1 MSAPDVLVI
10 GGGIIG
16 CAVAADAAERGLRVT
31 VLERGRTG
39 EEASWA
45 AAGMLSPL
53 AEAVGPG
60 PFLDLLLEARERFP
74 ALAPRLRDA
83 TGIDIGYRDE
93 GAIVLA
99 LRPEDDDVLNAR
111 LDWQRG
117 SGLAVERLDAREVLE
132 REPAV
137 TDAVRWGLLYPGD
150 HQVDARRLSRAFR
163 VLAERRGAVVREG
176 EEVREISIRGGRA
189 IGVLLADGAR
199 EEGAT
204 VVVAG
209 GAWSGRLHGLPR
221 PLPLRPVH
229 GQLAAVEHLP
239 PLFRHI
245 VTAAGI
251 YAVPRADGRMVL
263 GATEEECGFRKA
275 VTPAGLAR
283 VLQGAAAISPVLGE
297 ATLTGFWS
305 GLRPTT
311 PDRLPVLGADPEVN
325 GLLYATGHHRNGIL
339 LAPITGELIGA
350 MAAGEEPALDLGPYG
365 AGRFGDDPEPYC

>member
-1 MSAPDVLVI
+1 VTAPDVLVV

-16 CAVAADAAERGLRVT
+16 CAVAAEAAERGLRVT

-53 AEAVGPG
+53 AEAEGPG
-60 PFLDLLLEARERFP
+60 PFLDLLLKARERFP

-83 TGIDIGYRDE
+83 TGIDIEYRDE
-93 GAIVLA
+93 GALVLA
-99 LRPEDDDVLNAR
+99 LRPEDDDVLGAR
-111 LDWQRG
+111 LDWQREE
-117 SGLAVERLDAREVLE
+117 GLDVERLDAGELLE
-132 REPAV
+132 REPAI

-176 EEVREISIRGGRA
+176 AEVRELSVRGGRA
-189 IGVLLADGAR
+189 IGVVLADGSRKEA
-199 EEGAT
+199 AT

-221 PLPLRPVH
+221 ALPLRPVH

-239 PLFRHI
+239 PLFQHI
-245 VTAAGI
+245 VTAGGV
-251 YAVPRADGRMVL
+251 YAVPRADGHVVL

-275 VTPAGLAR
+275 VTPAGLSG
-283 VLQGAAAISPVLGE
+283 VLRGATAISPALGN
-297 ATLTGFWS
+297 AALTGFWS
-305 GLRPTT
+305 GFRPTA

-339 LAPITGELIGA
+339 LAPITGEVIGA
-350 MAAGEEPALDLGPYG
+350 MAAGEEAILDLSPYD
-365 AGRFGDDPEPYC
+365 AGRFGENPDPYC